1 MTKHYSQW
9 VVGFVKLKLN
19 FIIIFDRKDKTH
31 IINIIHLGFYRL
43 QHYLFYTS
51 RLRMSLNRSN
61 LKAEEDGSRVDKEQM
76 QGQVQCS
83 IVRPNLS
90 RHTKHAIV
98 PGPGGSWARY
108 LLVLGGELGVWL

>member
-1 MTKHYSQW
+1 
-9 VVGFVKLKLN
+9 
-19 FIIIFDRKDKTH
+19 
-31 IINIIHLGFYRL
+31 
-43 QHYLFYTS
+43 
-51 RLRMSLNRSN
+51 MSLNRSN

-108 LLVLGGELGVWL
+108 LLVLGGEPGVRLCKFKHPAMVVPAGVKTQPELCLPSPVPHRLPKERILFSN